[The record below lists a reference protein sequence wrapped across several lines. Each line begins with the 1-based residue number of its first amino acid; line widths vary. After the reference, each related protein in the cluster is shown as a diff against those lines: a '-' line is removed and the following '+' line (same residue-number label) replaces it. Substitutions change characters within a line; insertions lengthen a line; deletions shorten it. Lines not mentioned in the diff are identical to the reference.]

1 MKQIL
6 GIFATAFLMANCSN
20 AGTQDGKSD
29 STQTDTA
36 THKTATPEETQMV
49 TPDTLKQGK
58 TDTAKK
64 ENKSNTNMGTR
75 RASGGGG

>member
-6 GIFATAFLMANCSN
+6 GIFAVALLMANCSN
-20 AGTQDGKSD
+20 GGTQNGKSD

-49 TPDTLKQGK
+49 APDTLKQGK
-58 TDTAKK
+58 SDTAKK
-64 ENKSNTNMGTR
+64 DNKSNTNMGTR
-75 RASGGGG
+75 RVGGGG